1 MKFAYW
7 SPGEPI
13 ANGVAPVPV
22 FNGVDLVYFFL
33 AHVVGG
39 GSGIFKAEESLWV
52 PDELM
57 RNRALADG

>member
-22 FNGVDLVYFFL
+22 YNGVDLVYFFL

-39 GSGIFKAEESLWV
+39 GSGIFKAEESL
-52 PDELM
+52 
-57 RNRALADG
+57 RGAG